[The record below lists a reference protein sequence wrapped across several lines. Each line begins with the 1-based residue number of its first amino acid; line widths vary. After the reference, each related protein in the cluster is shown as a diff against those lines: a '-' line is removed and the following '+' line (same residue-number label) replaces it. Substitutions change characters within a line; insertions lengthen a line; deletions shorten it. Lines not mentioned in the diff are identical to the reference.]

1 MDIFRNLVRGPDGI
15 TVLSVC
21 YFLLRVAM
29 PVMAMVVLIR
39 CGKSLLG
46 FRREPEVWA
55 WLRMPT
61 GDLLPVTHWE
71 NLIGRKKSADIVLD
85 VATVSKNHAVLT
97 RQDDGGWTVTS
108 IGGKGRLEINGT
120 QVMTGSVDYGD
131 TISLAGLELTLE
143 PVSKAEA
150 KLQADSRTKAGKGNS
165 PGLTLLLLTI
175 LQLMVTAAFLI
186 YAEEHQKTIITG
198 YAILIAVEWTLFI
211 GQKIIKRSG
220 FEVEAVAFFLM
231 TIGLGVAASANP
243 SNMYKQLISMGIGL
257 VFFLVIGLFLRNL
270 DKAKKL
276 RYAAAAAGILLLA
289 ANLVLGRSINGSRNW
304 IYIGGFSIQPSE
316 LVKICFVLAGAST
329 MDQIVTRKNMLAF
342 VLYTAFIGGCL
353 VVLNDFGTA
362 AVFFVGFLAIA
373 FLRSSSYPN
382 VALVFV
388 GIGLAAVMILTAA
401 LAVKNFPHVRERFS
415 GYGHIWS
422 HVYDNLGYQQTRS
435 LICIASGGIFGLG
448 LGRGW
453 MQVMAGRGA
462 SDTDLVFA
470 FVSEEWGLLMA
481 CMMVVALALL
491 GLFVAR
497 SAKVGRSSFY
507 TIGAAASVSMLLIQA
522 MLNFFGTV
530 DFFPLTGVTFPFVS
544 NGGSS
549 MMCCWG
555 LLAFVKACDTRQN
568 ASFAVKLSEKEV
580 EKA

>member
-1 MDIFRNLVRGPDGI
+1 MDILRNLIRGPDGI
-15 TVLSVC
+15 NTLSVC
-21 YFLLRVAM
+21 YMLLRVAM
-29 PVMAMVVLIR
+29 PVMALIILIR
-39 CGKSLLG
+39 CGRSLLG

-55 WLRMPT
+55 WLRMTT
-61 GDLLPVTHWE
+61 GELLPVTHWE
-71 NLIGRKKSADIVLD
+71 NLIGRKKTADIVLD
-85 VATVSKNHAVLT
+85 FATVSKNHAVLT
-97 RQDDGGWTVTS
+97 RQNDGTWTVTS
-108 IGGKGRLEINGT
+108 IGGRGRLEVNGT
-120 QVMTGSVDYGD
+120 EVMTGNVDYGD
-131 TISLAGLELTLE
+131 VVSLAGLELTLE
-143 PVSKAEA
+143 PVSREEA
-150 KLQADSRTKAGKGNS
+150 RLQADSRTKAGKGNS
-165 PGLTLLLLTI
+165 PGLTLVLLTI
-175 LQLMVTAAFLI
+175 LQLMAAAAFVL
-186 YAEEHQKTIITG
+186 YRTEDRTTILTAYG
-198 YAILIAVEWTLFI
+198 ILISVEWILFI
-211 GQKIIKRSG
+211 GQKLIKRSG
-220 FEVEAVAFFLM
+220 FEVETVAFFLM

-243 SNMYKQLISMGIGL
+243 ANMYKQLISMGIGL
-257 VFFLVIGLFLRNL
+257 VIFLVIGVFLRNL

-276 RYAAAAAGILLLA
+276 RYAAAIAGVLLLA
-289 ANLVLGRSINGSRNW
+289 ANLVLGRNINGSRNW
-304 IYIGGFSIQPSE
+304 IYIGSFSIQPSE

-329 MDQIVTRKNMLAF
+329 MDQIVTRKNLLAF

-382 VALVFV
+382 VALIFV
-388 GIGLAAVMILTAA
+388 GVGLATVMVLTAV
-401 LAVKNFPHVRERFS
+401 LAVKNFPHVQERFS

-422 HVYDNLGYQQTRS
+422 HVYDNKGYQQTRS

-453 MQVMAGRGA
+453 MHVMAGAGA

-470 FVSEEWGLLMA
+470 YVSEEWGLLMA

-507 TIGAAASVSMLLIQA
+507 TIAATAAVSMLLIQA
-522 MLNFFGTV
+522 TLNFFGTV
-530 DFFPLTGVTFPFVS
+530 DFLPLTGVTFPFVS

-555 LLAFVKACDTRQN
+555 LLAFIKACDTRQN

-580 EKA
+580 EKG